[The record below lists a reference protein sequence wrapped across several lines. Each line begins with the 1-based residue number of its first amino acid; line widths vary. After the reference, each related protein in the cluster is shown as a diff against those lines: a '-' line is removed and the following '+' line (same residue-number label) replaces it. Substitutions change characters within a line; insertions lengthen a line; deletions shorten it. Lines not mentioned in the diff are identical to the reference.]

1 MWTDSLLEQ
10 IQNELQDLP
19 GKSAHIEMFPLR
31 ETSRMSIPDKGEY
44 KVSAT
49 MAMLFPEEEE
59 IKLTLTQRHDY
70 KGKHGGQI
78 SFPGGKT
85 EEFDESTIQTA
96 LRETQE
102 EIGINPNQ
110 INVLGKLTDV
120 YIPVSNFLVHPYVG
134 YHDSSPKFIASDK
147 EVKEIITFNVTDL
160 LKEENRQTTKI
171 KTSNGL
177 YLKDIP
183 CFTIHDKIVW
193 GATALMLNE
202 LKIILN
208 RVY

>member
-1 MWTDSLLEQ
+1 MGTETILFKIKEELL
-10 IQNELQDLP
+10 NLP
-19 GKSAHIEMFPLR
+19 GERAHLEMFPLR
-31 ETSRMSIPDKGEY
+31 KASSLSIPENGDY
-44 KVSAT
+44 RISAV
-49 MAMLFPEEEE
+49 MALLFPEEDEL
-59 IKLTLTQRHDY
+59 KLTLTQRHDY

-85 EEFDESTIQTA
+85 EEFDNSTIQTA
-96 LRETQE
+96 LRETHE
-102 EIGINPNQ
+102 EIGIEPNQ

-120 YIPVSNFLVHPYVG
+120 YIPVSKFLVHPYVG
-134 YHDSSPKFIASDK
+134 FHEPNPNFIASDK
-147 EVKEIITFNVTDL
+147 EVKEIITFNIIEL
-160 LKEENRQTTKI
+160 LQEENRQTTKI

-183 CFTIHDKIVW
+183 CFTIQDKIVW

-208 RVY
+208 RIY